1 MNGTADRRLGVRPS
15 TTPEQEL
22 KIIQLYTEE
31 LIGFKAIA
39 KRLGFN
45 SITPVRRCLIRNGVE
60 LRTSSEGKRVSVAY
74 RNKKFGFSSRV
85 RFGKGDLFRK
95 SKKPK
100 KKGNTKVMDLPL
112 FGHAQKLRE
121 KDQNKIFAAR
131 WKERYHSD
139 PGFRVKQCLRS
150 RMKKFVDGRSK
161 SASTAELIGCDHYLL
176 QEWISTQWED
186 WMTWDNYG
194 SEWHIDHIVPC
205 SWFDH
210 EDPDQQR
217 LCWNYQ
223 NLRPLCG
230 KENKQRSASGR
241 GAQRALGAL
250 AQTPIVRALVEF
262 VEQHHRRPTT
272 RPTRKQKATF

>member
-1 MNGTADRRLGVRPS
+1 MNTTADRLPVARPS

-22 KIIQLYTEE
+22 KIIRLYTEE
-31 LIGFKAIA
+31 LIGIKAIA

-45 SITPVRRCLIRNGVE
+45 SHQPVRRCLIRNGVE
-60 LRTSSEGKRVSVAY
+60 LRTTSEGKRASVAY
-74 RNKKFGFSSRV
+74 RNKAFGLGSRV
-85 RFGKGDLFRK
+85 RFGNGHLFRK

-100 KKGNTKVMDLPL
+100 KKGNTKVMDMPL

-121 KDQNKIFAAR
+121 KDQNKIKAAR
-131 WKERYHSD
+131 WKERYDLD
-139 PGFRVKQCLRS
+139 PGFRAKQCLRS

-205 SWFDH
+205 SWFHH
-210 EDPDQQR
+210 EDPDHQR

-230 KENKQRSASGR
+230 NENIQRSASGM
-241 GAQRALGAL
+241 GALRALGAL
-250 AQTPIVRALVEF
+250 AQTPIVRALVKF
-262 VEQHHRRPTT
+262 VEQQR
-272 RPTRKQKATF
+272 AESA